1 MRKPPGTGRRA
12 RLQASFRAGEALD
25 VVGALHEVVA
35 HRIDRAHPPEVHVAS
50 ERDFIKGQVGSSH
63 LVADDL
69 GSWEAAQ
76 ILAEVKGP
84 EAHGGEGKG
93 LSWATGTGAC
103 CLLLGGAH
111 LELFGSDELE

>member
-1 MRKPPGTGRRA
+1 M
-12 RLQASFRAGEALD
+12 
-25 VVGALHEVVA
+25 VGALHEVVA